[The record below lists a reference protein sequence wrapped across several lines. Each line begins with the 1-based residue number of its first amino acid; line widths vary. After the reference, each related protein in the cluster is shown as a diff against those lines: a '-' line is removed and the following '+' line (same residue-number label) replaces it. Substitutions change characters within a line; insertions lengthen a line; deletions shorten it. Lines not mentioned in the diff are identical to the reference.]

1 MLDAGHARRRAVL
14 AVLLL
19 EFGRVVPVEALIDR
33 VWGEKP
39 PTSVLSTLYGY
50 ISKLK
55 SVITGTPDSRVTLS
69 RWPGGYMLEA
79 EAEQLDLCRFRRL
92 AAEAAVASDD
102 KREAGLLRQALGL
115 WRGPALADVRSPWLN
130 AMRDAL
136 EADRLTA
143 LADLSDIRLR
153 HGEHG
158 ALVSEL
164 IRQAAT
170 RPGDERLIAQLMLA
184 LYRSGR
190 QVDALQWYERTR
202 RYLARDFGVD
212 PGSPLQTL
220 HQQMLRADPAL
231 IAMESVS
238 VRRGSMPRQ
247 LSAGAHVHWPAA
259 FTPGKYPGP

>member
-1 MLDAGHARRRAVL
+1 MLEAGHARRRAVL

-19 EFGRVVPVEALIDR
+19 EFGRVVPVETLIDR
-33 VWGEKP
+33 VWGENP

-50 ISKLK
+50 VSKLK
-55 SVITGTPDSRVTLS
+55 SVIAGAPDSRVTLS
-69 RWPGGYMLEA
+69 RRPGGYLLEA
-79 EAEQLDLCRFRRL
+79 EAEQFDLCQFRRL
-92 AAEAAVASDD
+92 AAEAAIASDD
-102 KREAGLLRQALGL
+102 KREAGLLRQALDL
-115 WRGPALADVRSPWLN
+115 WRGSALADVRSPWLN

-136 EADRLTA
+136 EADRFKA

-164 IRQAAT
+164 ARQAAG

-202 RYLARDFGVD
+202 RYLVSDFGVD

-238 VRRGSMPRQ
+238 VRRGSMPWQ
-247 LSAGAHVHWPAA
+247 LPASARVHRPAA